1 MKKHLRKGSGVVLI
15 LAVFLCLAPAG
26 ALAQVAETAAQ
37 IQGQVTDAA
46 GAAVPGATVIVRN
59 SATGEERR
67 VQTNEDGIY
76 TIAQLPPATYDVTV
90 EQAGF
95 KKHVE
100 SAVVLNAADRRPL
113 NIALEAGNVSEV
125 VTVTSETNVVQ
136 DSPTQ
141 QTLISGTQV
150 LEIPLQNRDFT
161 KLLELAP
168 GVSSSLD
175 DETGFG
181 LSNRFDVSINGMR
194 RNAVNVFVDGVSNT
208 DVGSN
213 ITLLSTPTIDSI
225 KEFKVLTSNYTAE
238 VGRSGGGTVTIVTKG
253 GENEFHGS
261 LYEFARNDRFNANS
275 FFNNRRGRNA
285 LGEPNSRT
293 PRLRYHNFGFTLSGP
308 VTLPRFGEGGPAT
321 WSGKNKAFFFCSE
334 EQRRITRGITE
345 AIATVPSDA
354 ERSGNFASALRLPIF
369 RTTPTTPAS
378 CTTPGVGT
386 CSNTPLLVTDTNGNV
401 IQARAGMIFRPA
413 DGRAYVGNIIPQSDF
428 HPIALSILD
437 AYPLDRKS
445 VV

>member
-1 MKKHLRKGSGVVLI
+1 MKKHLRKGSGVAVLL

-46 GAAVPGATVIVRN
+46 GAAVHGATVIVRN
-59 SATGEERR
+59 AATGEERR

-76 TIAQLPPATYDVTV
+76 TIAQLPPATYDVTD

-100 SAVVLNAADRRPL
+100 SAIVLNAADRRPL

-168 GVSSSLD
+168 GVITSLD
-175 DETGFG
+175 DETQFG
-181 LSNRFDVSINGMR
+181 TSSRFDVSVNGMR
-194 RNAVNVFVDGVSNT
+194 RNSVNVFVDGVS
-208 DVGSN
+208 
-213 ITLLSTPTIDSI
+213 
-225 KEFKVLTSNYTAE
+225 
-238 VGRSGGGTVTIVTKG
+238 
-253 GENEFHGS
+253 
-261 LYEFARNDRFNANS
+261 
-275 FFNNRRGRNA
+275 
-285 LGEPNSRT
+285 
-293 PRLRYHNFGFTLSGP
+293 
-308 VTLPRFGEGGPAT
+308 
-321 WSGKNKAFFFCSE
+321 
-334 EQRRITRGITE
+334 
-345 AIATVPSDA
+345 
-354 ERSGNFASALRLPIF
+354 
-369 RTTPTTPAS
+369 
-378 CTTPGVGT
+378 
-386 CSNTPLLVTDTNGNV
+386 
-401 IQARAGMIFRPA
+401 
-413 DGRAYVGNIIPQSDF
+413 
-428 HPIALSILD
+428 
-437 AYPLDRKS
+437 DRKS